1 MPKPLRRLELRLPA
15 NHAVWKLPEGSRT
28 RIVREWLEVGRRLT
42 EIEESL
48 QVVTKKIDTLYS
60 NNISIVSQEPN
71 NQEIQPNTDAD
82 VGAGFDKNAFL
93 NHFR

>member
-48 QVVTKKIDTLYS
+48 QVVAKKIDALNS
-60 NNISIVSQEPN
+60 NYISTVPQEVK
-71 NQEIQPNTDAD
+71 NQESQLDAS
-82 VGAGFDKNAFL
+82 FDKNTFL
-93 NHFR
+93 NYFK

>member
-28 RIVREWLEVGRRLT
+28 RIVREWLEVGRHLA

-48 QVVTKKIDTLYS
+48 EVVTKKIDALHS
-60 NNISIVSQEPN
+60 NNISTVPQEVK
-71 NQEIQPNTDAD
+71 NQESQQDAD
-82 VGAGFDKNAFL
+82 FDKNAFL
-93 NHFR
+93 NYFK

>member
-48 QVVTKKIDTLYS
+48 QVVTKKIDALHS
-60 NNISIVSQEPN
+60 NSFDSAVVKEVKSQEA
-71 NQEIQPNTDAD
+71 QLNTD
-82 VGAGFDKNAFL
+82 AGFDKNAFL
-93 NHFR
+93 NHFK